1 MKKITLV
8 LVLLSLLVAVFSG
21 CATDNNGE
29 KQDSSADKGNN
40 QVSDESNSADQGNN
54 QDSKAGNNDL
64 KKIVVGASI
73 TPHAEILETAKGVL
87 ASKGFEL
94 EIVEYNDYVQP
105 NLALDFGDLDANY
118 FQHQPYLDQFNAD
131 RGLDLV
137 SVAIIHYEPF
147 GIYPG
152 KTKSI
157 EDLEDGAEIA
167 VPNDGTNEAR
177 ALLLLEAQ
185 GLIKLADGVGM
196 EATVIDI
203 VENPK
208 NLVIHEIEA
217 AQLARS
223 LQDVDLAVINGNFA
237 IQAEL
242 NVSKD
247 SIAVEDKDSVAAETY
262 GNVIAIRK
270 GDEDREEIKALVE
283 ALQSDEVRDF
293 IESTYEGAVVPKF

>member
-1 MKKITLV
+1 MKKIALV
-8 LVLLSLLVAVFSG
+8 LVLLSLFATVLSG
-21 CATDNNGE
+21 CGTDKKDDGQKSDSVGE
-29 KQDSSADKGNN
+29 EINQD
-40 QVSDESNSADQGNN
+40 NN
-54 QDSKAGNNDL
+54 QDKKEDSKEDSKEENKDL
-64 KKIVVGASI
+64 KEIVVGASI
-73 TPHAEILETAKGVL
+73 TPHAEILETAKSVL
-87 ASKGFEL
+87 AGKGFEL
-94 EIVEYNDYVQP
+94 KIVEYNDYVQP
-105 NLALDFGDLDANY
+105 NVALDAGDLDANY
-118 FQHQPYLDQFNAD
+118 FQHQPYLDQFNED
-131 RGLDLV
+131 RGMDLV

-157 EDLEDGAEIA
+157 EDLQDGAQIA

-185 GLIKLADGVGM
+185 GLIKLAEGAGM

-203 VENPK
+203 AENPK
-208 NLVIHEIEA
+208 NFVIHEIEA

-237 IQAEL
+237 IQAGL

-247 SIAVEDKDSVAAETY
+247 AIVVEDKNSVAAETY
-262 GNVIAIRK
+262 GNVIAIKK
-270 GDEDREEIKALVE
+270 GDEDREEINALVE
-283 ALQSDEVRDF
+283 ALQSTEVKEF

>member
-1 MKKITLV
+1 MKKIALV
-8 LVLLSLLVAVFSG
+8 LVVLTLLAAVLGG
-21 CATDNNGE
+21 CGTVNKDGENNLTNDE
-29 KQDSSADKGNN
+29 KDTAK
-40 QVSDESNSADQGNN
+40 DE
-54 QDSKAGNNDL
+54 KKNNDIEL

-73 TPHAEILETAKGVL
+73 TPHAEILETAKSVL
-87 ASKGFEL
+87 AAKGFEL
-94 EIVEYNDYVQP
+94 NIIEYNDYVQP
-105 NLALDFGDLDANY
+105 NVALDAGDLDANY
-118 FQHQPYLDQFNAD
+118 FQHQPYLDQFNEE
-131 RGLDLV
+131 RGMDLV

-157 EDLEDGAEIA
+157 EDLQDGAEIA

-185 GLIKLADGVGM
+185 GLITIKEGVGM

-203 VENPK
+203 AENPK
-208 NLVIHEIEA
+208 NLKIHEIEA

-237 IQAEL
+237 IQAGL

-247 SIAVEDKDSVAAETY
+247 AIAVEDKDSVAAETY
-262 GNVIAIRK
+262 GNVIAIKK

-283 ALQSDEVRDF
+283 ALKSDEVKEY

>member
-1 MKKITLV
+1 MKKIAII
-8 LVLLSLLVAVFSG
+8 LVLLSLFATVLSG
-21 CATDNNGE
+21 CSTDKKEDGQKNALVGEENN
-29 KQDSSADKGNN
+29 KDKEEGKKDNAEDN
-40 QVSDESNSADQGNN
+40 
-54 QDSKAGNNDL
+54 KDL

-94 EIVEYNDYVQP
+94 NIIEYNDYVQP
-105 NLALDFGDLDANY
+105 NVALDAGDLDANY
-118 FQHQPYLDQFNAD
+118 FQHQPYLDQFNED
-131 RGLDLV
+131 RGMDLV
-137 SVAIIHYEPF
+137 SVAIVHYEPF

-157 EDLEDGAEIA
+157 EDLQDGAQIA

-185 GLIKLADGVGM
+185 GLIKLAEGVGM
-196 EATVIDI
+196 DATVIDI
-203 VENPK
+203 AENPK

-237 IQAEL
+237 IQAGL

-247 SIAVEDKDSVAAETY
+247 AIVVEDKDSVAAETY
-262 GNVIAIRK
+262 GNVLAIRK

-283 ALQSDEVRDF
+283 ALQSTEVKEF

>member
-1 MKKITLV
+1 MRKIALILV
-8 LVLLSLLVAVFSG
+8 SLSLLVATLGG
-21 CATDNNGE
+21 CATKDGGKDGKTE
-29 KQDSSADKGNN
+29 P
-40 QVSDESNSADQGNN
+40 
-54 QDSKAGNNDL
+54 

-87 ASKGFEL
+87 AAKGYEL
-94 EIVEYNDYVQP
+94 VIKEYNDYVQP
-105 NLALDFGDLDANY
+105 NVALDAGDLDANY
-118 FQHQPYLDQFNAD
+118 FQHQPYLDQFNEE
-131 RGLDLV
+131 RGMDLV

-157 EDLEDGAEIA
+157 ADLQDGAEIA

-203 VENPK
+203 VENSK

-237 IQAEL
+237 IQADL

-247 SIAVEDKDSVAAETY
+247 AIAVEDKDSVAAETY

-270 GDEDREEIKALVE
+270 GDENREEIKALVE
-283 ALQSDEVRDF
+283 ALKSDEVKEY